1 MARLIFSGWALVAVA
16 ALLVGLLGSSAHAQR
31 ARAGWS
37 AYAQAVVSDA
47 APIGKVESVTG
58 TATIEHTGEVIARA
72 SLSTGEIP
80 AKQGDPVYRGDI
92 VRTGA
97 PGNLALVFVDGTTF
111 KLETNA
117 RMELNEFVYDPKGSS
132 NSTLFNLQ
140 KGAFTFLAGAT
151 AKNGNMRIETPV
163 ATMGIRG
170 TAPHVEIAD
179 DGTVKF
185 STLIEENKK
194 NEQSNS
200 SPAPAPV
207 PGVQRKAENP
217 PPARGNRRS
226 ENRPLRSSLEIC
238 RGC

>member
-1 MARLIFSGWALVAVA
+1 MARHVLSGWALVVA
-16 ALLVGLLGSSAHAQR
+16 AALFAGFIGSDAHAQ
-31 ARAGWS
+31 AG
-37 AYAQAVVSDA
+37 ASDA

-58 TATIEHTGEVIARA
+58 TATIEHTGDVIVRA
-72 SLSTGEIP
+72 SLATGEIA

-97 PGNLALVFVDGTTF
+97 QGTMNLVFLDGTTF
-111 KLETNA
+111 KLDNNA
-117 RMELNEFVYDPKGSS
+117 RMELNEFVYDPKGNA
-132 NSTLFNLQ
+132 NSTFFNLQ

-151 AKNGNMRIETPV
+151 AKTGNMRIETPV

-185 STLIEENKK
+185 TTLVEENKK
-194 NEQSNS
+194 NEQTKSA
-200 SPAPAPV
+200 PAPAP
-207 PGVQRKAENP
+207 GVQRRAENA
-217 PPARGNRRS
+217 PPARGSDRRP
-226 ENRPLRSSLEIC
+226 ENRPFRSLEIC